1 MKNFKKPNYNCFN
14 LLEFC
19 PFVLNTELGPLSSL
33 ACVVLDSTIHWT
45 NDHYSVDKQLLY
57 PLDRVLSGPSCSKGG

>member
-33 ACVVLDSTIHWT
+33 ACVVLFLSI
-45 NDHYSVDKQLLY
+45 
-57 PLDRVLSGPSCSKGG
+57 SGPSCSKAG